1 MPAISLRALPC
12 LVAVTLLACA
22 SPTEPRQL
30 RVLAAASTVTM
41 ENPNVW
47 PVFYL
52 LANPEF
58 LAVVDLALCED
69 PASPCPRVPPR
80 GSVHVAYSDI
90 VGYAADETQATLWQ
104 WRLVRQPDGTYRSI
118 DLQATTVSLH

>member
-1 MPAISLRALPC
+1 MISLRALPC
-12 LVAVTLLACA
+12 LVAVALLACT

-30 RVLAAASTVTM
+30 RVLAAANTVTM
-41 ENPNVW
+41 ENPNAW

-58 LAVVDLALCED
+58 LAVVNLAVCED
-69 PASPCPRVPPR
+69 PSSQCPRVPPR

-90 VGYAADETQATLWQ
+90 LGYAAGETSATLWQ
-104 WRLVRQPDGTYRSI
+104 WRLVRQLDGTYRSS
-118 DLQATTVSLH
+118 DFQTMTVSLH